1 MLPNFFYHSN
11 QVVRM
16 AALEVSLL
24 KKISILNFPV
34 DLFCFE
40 HRHPARSK
48 RAVGYVGLGMLR
60 IWYLTALIG

>member
-1 MLPNFFYHSN
+1 
-11 QVVRM
+11 M

-24 KKISILNFPV
+24 KKIGILNFPV